1 MTDVNSNP
9 ETGGEEPSRRDFLY
23 IASVGA
29 VGVGGALTLWPF
41 IDQMNPAADTLALST
56 TEINIGELEEGAEIT
71 VMFRE
76 RPTRISYVLS
86 RPLQHAKKFTN
97 K

>member
-1 MTDVNSNP
+1 MTDVNCNP
-9 ETGGEEPSRRDFLY
+9 ETGGDEPSRRDFLY

-56 TEINIGELEEGAEIT
+56 TEVNVSTIEEGAEIT
-71 VMFRE
+71 VLFRQ
-76 RPTRISYVLS
+76 RPHFVRRRTAQELAEGSS
-86 RPLQHAKKFTN
+86 RP
-97 K
+97 